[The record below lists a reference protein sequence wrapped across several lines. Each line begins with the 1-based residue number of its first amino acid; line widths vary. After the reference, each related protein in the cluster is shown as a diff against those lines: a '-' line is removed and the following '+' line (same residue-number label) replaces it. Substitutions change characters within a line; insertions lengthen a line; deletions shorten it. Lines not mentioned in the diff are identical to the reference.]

1 MTQARISGLLLGTV
15 LVSLLGGPALAV
27 DEARLQRLFA
37 IMDTDGDEQIS
48 RPEFQAGRGAVFLAL
63 DTDGSMTLTQNE
75 VRITPESLKL
85 LAGAD
90 GSVDGEEFLEAEIG
104 RFDVIDQN
112 QDHYLDFA
120 ELAAHVAK
128 YSD

>member
-63 DTDGSMTLTQNE
+63 DADGSMTLTQNE

-120 ELAAHVAK
+120 ELAAHVSK